1 MNENEIEFANALMD
15 MVYQFFY
22 HDSDDHDVIK
32 HSFMSAEE
40 SAIQVLLDHGLAVE
54 VKPNR
59 YKLNWENLK

>member
-1 MNENEIEFANALMD
+1 MNETEIELADALMD
-15 MVYQFFY
+15 MVNQFFY
-22 HDSDDHDVIK
+22 HESDDYEVIK

-40 SAIQVLLDHGLAVE
+40 LAIQVLLDHGLAVE